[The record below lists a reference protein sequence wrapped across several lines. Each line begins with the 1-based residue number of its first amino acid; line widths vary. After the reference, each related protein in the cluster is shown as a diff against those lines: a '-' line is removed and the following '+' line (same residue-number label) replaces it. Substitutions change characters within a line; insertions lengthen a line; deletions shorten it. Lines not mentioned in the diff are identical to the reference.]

1 MIFEIMPRSAGFIWA
16 ESNVKSGGLMLLK
29 LENINTYYGLSHVLQ
44 GISLEVNSREIV
56 TLVGRN
62 GAGKSTTLKSIL
74 GITPIRSGN
83 ILFKETE
90 ISALPTHA
98 IVQKGIS
105 YVPEERRI
113 IPGLSVRENI
123 KLALM
128 KSKNRNREEEMI
140 DRVAQYFPVLKDRL
154 KQEGTSLSGGEQQ
167 MLAMAR
173 SLVTDPEIM
182 LIDEPTEG
190 LMPILVETIAE
201 IIQTIHK
208 TGVTVLLVEQN
219 VELALSISH
228 RAYVIDEGRIQT
240 SGEASAILADEQ
252 IVCQYLAV

>member
-1 MIFEIMPRSAGFIWA
+1 
-16 ESNVKSGGLMLLK
+16 MLLK
-29 LENINTYYGLSHVLQ
+29 LETIDTYYGLSHVLQ
-44 GISLEVNSREIV
+44 GVSLEINRREIV

-74 GITPIRSGN
+74 GITPIRSGR
-83 ILFKETE
+83 ILYHDTD
-90 ISALPTHA
+90 ISTQPTHA
-98 IVQKGIS
+98 IIQKGIA

-113 IPGLSVRENI
+113 IPGLSVRENL

-173 SLVTDPEIM
+173 ALITDPEIM

-190 LMPILVETIAE
+190 LMPILV
-201 IIQTIHK
+201 IHQ

-219 VELALSISH
+219 MELALSISH